1 MVPGAILFYAIPCAI
16 AHKVVPGAHCL
27 VQEAKEGSGGKT
39 VDSKLLI
46 Q

>member
-1 MVPGAILFYAIPCAI
+1 MVPGAILFYAI
-16 AHKVVPGAHCL
+16 AHKMVPGAK
-27 VQEAKEGSGGKT
+27 EAKEGSGGKS